1 MKQDHDFRFCLCV
14 RAVCNEYSSCYAN
27 ALFCTVLDILW
38 TPWDVLERSIT
49 SFLFICLPG
58 VPPTHQRKTKYLE
71 RKKFQC
77 KKDMKKRVT
86 LGGGVEQEGSWRS
99 LGKYS
104 GFFFVYPYLPCSEQ
118 MSSFA
123 GSWQEQLII
132 KFWTWS
138 ILPLLCQ
145 NALEA
150 KYRE

>member
-104 GFFFVYPYLPCSEQ
+104 GFFFRLSLFALLWANVKLCWELAGTAYYKILNLKHLA
-118 MSSFA
+118 SSV
-123 GSWQEQLII
+123 SKCTRSKI
-132 KFWTWS
+132 
-138 ILPLLCQ
+138 
-145 NALEA
+145 
-150 KYRE
+150 

>member
-14 RAVCNEYSSCYAN
+14 CAVCNEYSSCYAN

-77 KKDMKKRVT
+77 KKRYEKEGDIGRR
-86 LGGGVEQEGSWRS
+86 GGAGRELKILRQIFC
-99 LGKYS
+99 
-104 GFFFVYPYLPCSEQ
+104 FFFRLSLFALLWANVKLCWELAGTAYYKILNLKHLA
-118 MSSFA
+118 SSV
-123 GSWQEQLII
+123 SKCTRSKI
-132 KFWTWS
+132 
-138 ILPLLCQ
+138 
-145 NALEA
+145 
-150 KYRE
+150 